1 MSMERAGRI
10 LGKLKL
16 PKAVID
22 PESMARSAWP
32 AAVGKRIAA
41 RTRAVRLVRQAL
53 VVECE
58 DAEWQRQLNTLKPQ
72 ILRKLQAFVGE
83 TLVTSIDLRPMTPR
97 RGMQMAEAVRPPEF
111 QLTAKPAVNDEAD
124 RIQDPVFRMLY
135 KQSRKKSTGLDTPV
149 QEPLFAFEK
158 QPQQEEKK
166 KASA

>member
-22 PESMARSAWP
+22 PEAMARSAWP

-41 RTRAVRLVRQAL
+41 KTRAVRLVRQAL

-58 DAEWQRQLNTLKPQ
+58 DAEWQRQLNTLRSQ
-72 ILRKLQAFVGE
+72 ILRKLQGLLGD
-83 TLVTSIDLRPMTPR
+83 TLVTSIDFRPMTPR
-97 RGMQMAEAVRPPEF
+97 RGMQVAEAARSEAAF
-111 QLTAKPAVNDEAD
+111 QLTPKNGTSNDEAD

-135 KQSRKKSTGLDTPV
+135 KQSRKKSTGLDSPV
-149 QEPLFAFEK
+149 QEPLFAYE
-158 QPQQEEKK
+158 PLETKK
-166 KASA
+166 KVSA